1 MAVILGAS
9 LLFVFGSCAAVI
21 VATSLVFEQDMK
33 REVERNL
40 WEFHEQH
47 LRDLVAASAG
57 AVEDHLLSVGEGVA
71 ENVAEQAR
79 VLLEDGVV
87 PSPSGSGPPETV
99 LRPLP
104 SYPHFTMDSFYCSGS
119 SDSQKECPGDLGPLE
134 SRLPA
139 ASGHFFRGQNGSV
152 QHPSAYTFGSLSG
165 SGSEREQY
173 SAHLQESPALRV
185 TLNALAAMDGDFCS
199 ILRAH
204 ANSTLQI
211 YAAVEL
217 PNETGGGHHALRL
230 TYPGYNLQGIGPP
243 GLHRLDSYD
252 PSQRHWFREAQ
263 EAAFALQG
271 PYIETATKEKV
282 VTLSVKRTFAS
293 AASGGRE
300 VTVVGAAV
308 LHLRGLRNLLRRVLV
323 SVPGAAY
330 AMLAKPDGE
339 VVTFSEGTMQHESF
353 DPVTGANLKLWEIE
367 EDLLSERERIFS
379 GVAGS
384 VRVKRGSEAEGFTE
398 WLVLYHPILGDHL
411 GGSTNKPLVFISVV
425 ELVNPRERQ
434 VDVPRL
440 LVESD
445 SNLRRIKIDG
455 VLVSAIAAIV
465 VFLTMA
471 LCSRPLM
478 PPLKY
483 LQRYSTAIF
492 EATATEWGRENDE
505 RYSLVVKAISEMRDS
520 QDVAVKNEE
529 FRPLVL
535 GFNKMAKRLAIVEN
549 VKKSTPRFPRN
560 PLHETNELLLAGRT
574 QECLDLIQK
583 AAPPDQRSITT
594 LSERLSVVLVPR
606 LLSSL
611 ETGLDE
617 EAQEVEEPA
626 KDRAGCFE
634 GLVRRTSWKIL
645 GVLAFMLSLSC
656 IVTIS
661 AFTLRQQSRFESFW
675 QKEATEVFEEA
686 FLVRAQHL
694 SSMQASISATVIEML
709 SLDTIMSAKFATRLL
724 AGELTRTV
732 GDQSHYEFQSFSMDC
747 GIASEGCWGG
757 SAFAKDCGMTS
768 RTASSTLASGYFS
781 KYEPRYECAL
791 EGERQEDNLE
801 ERHIVDHATTKLTA
815 LLDLK
820 SRSLVRRRGDS
831 STQVQIGLEDSE
843 TALVR
848 SFPYRQEPYGRPTEC
863 YYDADARLLPQK
875 YTFCKL
881 AQQGCLFNTF
891 APYDP
896 RCRAWYQTAARSKST
911 GDVSLVGSSLYSS
924 GKMSLSS
931 VSAITANGTGEGEL
945 VGVVHVTYDAAELA
959 RILRNVGQSSQHKS
973 PSSAAFLVLTE
984 NPTSVLLHSSLEG
997 APAHCF
1003 GEGGD
1008 LSSKVVDLACFN
1020 PRFSAQ
1026 EWKKM
1031 EEIMP
1036 FISRLSSQ
1044 GGSFTF
1050 RYTMNGQNMAMSS
1063 TPLQTSSGEFLSTL
1077 ISVHAI
1083 DLDQIDIVRE
1093 TREGIQKTVKSQRT
1107 LLIVAMALILA
1118 CLAAVMTLAVK
1129 IASRSV
1135 RTMHAVCESIVSGEL
1150 LKYASN
1156 SQQKK
1161 LLMSYEIRKVLEAF
1175 SSTLVILRCGLD
1187 FFFSGSMKDAI
1198 RNFDEA
1204 EQLFSSVSNDRG
1216 LGIARNNLAIAHM
1229 ALSATDKAGEKFM
1242 LSIGN
1247 AQDSL
1252 QQASEGLR
1260 QATYKMGGDEKLR
1273 GAAISE
1279 LRQAMRVLSDR
1290 MGNYASFLLTDDGMA
1305 DGEDPEY
1312 VIEKGLHIDKALGN
1326 RYGWVIKQSLLGR
1339 LALRQGRLNEARQ
1352 IFDATL
1358 EEVAAGRGGMN
1369 MPSSPWDPEELAAAQ
1384 QLSMYNSYL
1393 MAHATGRP
1401 RDEMRRLLADC
1412 ISVPRAHDP
1421 LMGTLSTAF
1430 HQLVEL
1436 SQTKEER
1443 AGLKLVARCCRLNV
1457 YSKRTKKGAKS
1468 VAPAPSMRRRRGSRD
1483 YTAPGSAI
1491 AILESF

>member
-119 SDSQKECPGDLGPLE
+119 SNSQKECPGDLGPLE

-583 AAPPDQRSITT
+583 AAPRTSALSQRCPSAFRSSSSLGCSAVSKRGWTKKHRRWKSPPRT
-594 LSERLSVVLVPR
+594 GRGASRASSVVRVGR
-606 LLSSL
+606 S
-611 ETGLDE
+611 
-617 EAQEVEEPA
+617 
-626 KDRAGCFE
+626 
-634 GLVRRTSWKIL
+634 
-645 GVLAFMLSLSC
+645 LAFWPSCCLS
-656 IVTIS
+656 
-661 AFTLRQQSRFESFW
+661 
-675 QKEATEVFEEA
+675 
-686 FLVRAQHL
+686 
-694 SSMQASISATVIEML
+694 
-709 SLDTIMSAKFATRLL
+709 
-724 AGELTRTV
+724 
-732 GDQSHYEFQSFSMDC
+732 
-747 GIASEGCWGG
+747 
-757 SAFAKDCGMTS
+757 
-768 RTASSTLASGYFS
+768 
-781 KYEPRYECAL
+781 PAL
-791 EGERQEDNLE
+791 
-801 ERHIVDHATTKLTA
+801 
-815 LLDLK
+815 
-820 SRSLVRRRGDS
+820 SRSVPS
-831 STQVQIGLEDSE
+831 
-843 TALVR
+843 
-848 SFPYRQEPYGRPTEC
+848 
-863 YYDADARLLPQK
+863 
-875 YTFCKL
+875 
-881 AQQGCLFNTF
+881 
-891 APYDP
+891 
-896 RCRAWYQTAARSKST
+896 RC
-911 GDVSLVGSSLYSS
+911 V
-924 GKMSLSS
+924 
-931 VSAITANGTGEGEL
+931 
-945 VGVVHVTYDAAELA
+945 
-959 RILRNVGQSSQHKS
+959 
-973 PSSAAFLVLTE
+973 
-984 NPTSVLLHSSLEG
+984 
-997 APAHCF
+997 
-1003 GEGGD
+1003 
-1008 LSSKVVDLACFN
+1008 SKVVSSLSGRRRPQKFLKR
-1020 PRFSAQ
+1020 RFSYA
-1026 EWKKM
+1026 
-1031 EEIMP
+1031 
-1036 FISRLSSQ
+1036 R
-1044 GGSFTF
+1044 
-1050 RYTMNGQNMAMSS
+1050 S
-1063 TPLQTSSGEFLSTL
+1063 T
-1077 ISVHAI
+1077 
-1083 DLDQIDIVRE
+1083 
-1093 TREGIQKTVKSQRT
+1093 
-1107 LLIVAMALILA
+1107 
-1118 CLAAVMTLAVK
+1118 
-1129 IASRSV
+1129 
-1135 RTMHAVCESIVSGEL
+1135 
-1150 LKYASN
+1150 
-1156 SQQKK
+1156 
-1161 LLMSYEIRKVLEAF
+1161 
-1175 SSTLVILRCGLD
+1175 
-1187 FFFSGSMKDAI
+1187 
-1198 RNFDEA
+1198 
-1204 EQLFSSVSNDRG
+1204 
-1216 LGIARNNLAIAHM
+1216 
-1229 ALSATDKAGEKFM
+1229 
-1242 LSIGN
+1242 
-1247 AQDSL
+1247 
-1252 QQASEGLR
+1252 
-1260 QATYKMGGDEKLR
+1260 
-1273 GAAISE
+1273 
-1279 LRQAMRVLSDR
+1279 
-1290 MGNYASFLLTDDGMA
+1290 
-1305 DGEDPEY
+1305 
-1312 VIEKGLHIDKALGN
+1312 
-1326 RYGWVIKQSLLGR
+1326 
-1339 LALRQGRLNEARQ
+1339 
-1352 IFDATL
+1352 
-1358 EEVAAGRGGMN
+1358 
-1369 MPSSPWDPEELAAAQ
+1369 
-1384 QLSMYNSYL
+1384 
-1393 MAHATGRP
+1393 
-1401 RDEMRRLLADC
+1401 
-1412 ISVPRAHDP
+1412 
-1421 LMGTLSTAF
+1421 
-1430 HQLVEL
+1430 
-1436 SQTKEER
+1436 
-1443 AGLKLVARCCRLNV
+1443 
-1457 YSKRTKKGAKS
+1457 
-1468 VAPAPSMRRRRGSRD
+1468 
-1483 YTAPGSAI
+1483 
-1491 AILESF
+1491 